1 MNLFFPTKNQP
12 GFDKPTKGFPP
23 ALSFSDLF
31 IGFIRFLHSFG
42 TSASIS
48 ATSTSA
54 SVKANSE
61 SNSDSLSHDMTGF
74 PTKIPHLLI
83 TSSLDHGQLITGLMS
98 TWANHKE
105 LLSRGI
111 RDSCSLGFE
120 CSRLQHHK
128 FGPMVELEHKPR
140 VDWRLL
146 PRAGQIPNTW
156 ESSKVH
162 FFLNHV
168 TLRPSDDANYLVP
181 ICNLPDPIW
190 EHHGHHC
197 IETPLHCHVGIY
209 HLNVKDSCKTHCWTT
224 WLFLFDEKD
233 KNKLDWKVHFLANS
247 PETWNGRFQYI
258 TWGAERSHMA
268 CKLPLELPRT
278 AERSEP
284 LSVRRP
290 SSCLPPVGRTPE
302 LPETERWRG
311 PKGGKW
317 M

>member
-1 MNLFFPTKNQP
+1 MSLFFPLKTTQVWQTNQ
-12 GFDKPTKGFPP
+12 GFFCKAQLFWSVLAPPP
-23 ALSFSDLF
+23 ASQPLLPLPPWKLTANPTA
-31 IGFIRFLHSFG
+31 IRCW
-42 TSASIS
+42 
-48 ATSTSA
+48 
-54 SVKANSE
+54 
-61 SNSDSLSHDMTGF
+61 HDMTGF

-98 TWANHKE
+98 TWANQE
-105 LLSRGI
+105 LLSRGM

-146 PRAGQIPNTW
+146 PHAGHIPNTR

-168 TLRPSDDANYLVP
+168 TLRPSDDTNYLVP

-224 WLFLFDEKD
+224 WLFLFDKKD
-233 KNKLDWKVHFLANS
+233 KNSQFLAIS
-247 PETWNGRFQYI
+247 
-258 TWGAERSHMA
+258 A
-268 CKLPLELPRT
+268 
-278 AERSEP
+278 
-284 LSVRRP
+284 
-290 SSCLPPVGRTPE
+290 
-302 LPETERWRG
+302 
-311 PKGGKW
+311 
-317 M
+317 